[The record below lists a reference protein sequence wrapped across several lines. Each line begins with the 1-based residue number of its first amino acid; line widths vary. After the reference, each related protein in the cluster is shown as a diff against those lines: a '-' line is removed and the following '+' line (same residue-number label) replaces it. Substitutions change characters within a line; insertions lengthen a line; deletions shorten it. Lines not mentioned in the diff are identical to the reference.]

1 MVRRV
6 NCKTFRKL
14 VMTTRPSERSGA
26 LAERLAGHRERCAEC
41 AHYEAQSE
49 SLEKLLD
56 GLKVGSAPADFTR
69 SVMAQVQ
76 SDPVRVHG
84 SLWNRIFGALRAP
97 APSFSLRPAIAIVGV
112 AVMVGAFGVF
122 VREEPPAPSAQP
134 APSSTTQVAQDGSQ
148 AMDDLVY
155 RHQIAE
161 TSLQPMP
168 EDEGMRLVSSY

>member
-1 MVRRV
+1 M

-26 LAERLAGHRERCAEC
+26 LAERLAAHGERCAEC

-49 SLEKLLD
+49 SLAKLLD
-56 GLKVGSAPADFTR
+56 GLRAGSAPADFTR
-69 SVMAQVQ
+69 SVMALVQ
-76 SDPVRVHG
+76 KDPVRAHG
-84 SLWNRIFGALRAP
+84 SLWNRVFGALRAP
-97 APSFSLRPAIAIVGV
+97 APTFSLRPAIAIVGV

-122 VREEPPAPSAQP
+122 VREEPPASTTQP
-134 APSSTTQVAQDGSQ
+134 APSATTQVAQDGSQ

-155 RHQIAE
+155 RHRIAE
-161 TSLQPMP
+161 TSLQPLP